1 MIVLSRY
8 GVVAEPM
15 VSNLAD
21 ALLIVHSLSNDDC
34 FLCDILRLPT
44 VLPGRSSPPEEPAS
58 IDEWRREWL
67 YSRIEAA
74 EGRDGLSGPREARQ
88 AEGEAVWLVDVRDKL
103 AFDCVWRGVGIES

>member
-8 GVVAEPM
+8 GVIAETI

-21 ALLIVHSLSNDDC
+21 APLIVHSLSNDDC

-44 VLPGRSSPPEEPAS
+44 VLLSGSNPPNEPVS
-58 IDEWRREWL
+58 IDKRRREWL

-74 EGRDGLSGPREARQ
+74 EGRDGLSGPRLARQ

-103 AFDCVWRGVGIES
+103 AFDCIWRGVGIES